1 MADSIFNKRRWKRKA
16 SELVAEDIANHI
28 IAEDIS
34 EGTVLTGEKEMIK
47 SYGVGRN
54 TVREALRLLEA
65 RGVII
70 IKTGPGGGP
79 VVRRPRNDD
88 LSESLTLILQFAN
101 ASLADVLKAREA
113 LEPILAQLAAKEIT
127 KDQLDELEGTNIAMR
142 DNINEHN
149 IFLEQ
154 NRKFHN
160 LIAHISGSI
169 VLSVFVDT
177 LVSLAGGGAVNIRH
191 SERRRKAVIDA
202 HQRIIDALRKHDGEA
217 AATSMRDHLSEAG
230 AFWRKKYNDVFFQ
243 PVKWLQL

>member
-1 MADSIFNKRRWKRKA
+1 MADSIFNTRRWKRKA

-28 IAEDIS
+28 IAEDIP
-34 EGTVLTGEKEMIK
+34 EGTVLTSEKDMIE

-65 RGVII
+65 RGVIT

-113 LEPILAQLAAKEIT
+113 LEPVLAQLAAKDINNE
-127 KDQLDELEGTNIAMR
+127 QLDELEQTIHAMR
-142 DNINEHN
+142 NNIDDHN
-149 IFLEQ
+149 IFLKQ
-154 NRKFHN
+154 NRIFHN
-160 LIAHISGSI
+160 LIAHASGTI
-169 VLSVFVDT
+169 VLRVFVDT

-191 SERRRKAVIDA
+191 SERRRHAVIAA
-202 HQRIIDALRKHDGEA
+202 HQQIIDALRKHDGEA
-217 AATSMRDHLSEAG
+217 AAASMRDHLSEAG

>member
-1 MADSIFNKRRWKRKA
+1 MADSIFNTRRWKRKA

-28 IAEDIS
+28 IAEDIP
-34 EGTVLTGEKEMIK
+34 EGTVLTSEKDMIE

-65 RGVII
+65 RGVIT

-113 LEPILAQLAAKEIT
+113 LEPVLAQLAAKDINNE
-127 KDQLDELEGTNIAMR
+127 QLDELEQTIHAMR
-142 DNINEHN
+142 NNIDDHN
-149 IFLEQ
+149 IFLKQ
-154 NRKFHN
+154 NRIFHN
-160 LIAHISGSI
+160 LIAHASGTI
-169 VLSVFVDT
+169 VLRVFVDT

-191 SERRRKAVIDA
+191 SERRRHAVIAA
-202 HQRIIDALRKHDGEA
+202 HQQIINALRKHDGEA
-217 AATSMRDHLSEAG
+217 AAASMRDHLSEAG

>member
-1 MADSIFNKRRWKRKA
+1 MADSILNTRRWKRKA

-28 IAEDIS
+28 IAEDIP
-34 EGTVLTGEKEMIK
+34 EGTVLTSEKDMIE

-65 RGVII
+65 RGVIT

-113 LEPILAQLAAKEIT
+113 LEPVLAQLAAKDINNE
-127 KDQLDELEGTNIAMR
+127 QLDELEQTIHAMR
-142 DNINEHN
+142 NNIDDHN
-149 IFLEQ
+149 IFLKQ
-154 NRKFHN
+154 NRIFHN
-160 LIAHISGSI
+160 LIAHASGTI
-169 VLSVFVDT
+169 VLRVFVDT

-191 SERRRKAVIDA
+191 SERRRHAVIAA
-202 HQRIIDALRKHDGEA
+202 HQQIINALRKHDGEA
-217 AATSMRDHLSEAG
+217 AAASMRDHLSEAG